1 MADTRAGLL
10 DALLDANPVV
20 PVVVVDDPRSHV
32 AALAAAVYGHPARE
46 VQTRLSAHGAHLL
59 RTDRQGAW
67 LFDSGG
73 QTLSARQWQP
83 KRFYWQQKPF
93 AD

>member
-1 MADTRAGLL
+1 M
-10 DALLDANPVV
+10 
-20 PVVVVDDPRSHV
+20 
-32 AALAAAVYGHPARE
+32 
-46 VQTRLSAHGAHLL
+46 QTRLSAHGIRLL

-67 LFDSGG
+67 QFDTGG
-73 QTLSARQWQP
+73 TDIRVRPAAP